1 VFNNGQTNTYLRILF
16 RKHTNFDFVFCC
28 NAFMTIW
35 IGFPAYQF
43 HETRSMDFFRLLM
56 GDVLDFVLSAM
67 LLSFICHLS
76 YKFGD

>member
-1 VFNNGQTNTYLRILF
+1 MFNNGQTNTYLSILF

-28 NAFMTIW
+28 NALMTIW

-43 HETRSMDFFRLLM
+43 HKTRSMDFFRLLM